1 MRKKI
6 IEDFKPQ
13 GGMHCIT
20 HSLKQLFYYYGHSL
34 SEEMLFGI
42 GEGLDFTYI
51 GLSAV
56 PVVSGRSKV
65 ITFEETLSARLGI
78 NIRIKQNKDYT
89 KVLAL
94 TKQMLDKDQPVL
106 VYADMPFLP
115 YLGMEEN
122 SHFGGHAIILFGYDD
137 EQKYFYVSDRDHAD
151 YPIRTPNGP
160 IQQMYHLVDYKQMQ
174 LARSSNFRPFP
185 ANNKYGEFDFSNYS
199 GVNKTVLITSIKN
212 VCQKM
217 SIPPANL
224 KGINGILKFS
234 KEIKKWHKY
243 DVEKIQRAGITN
255 YFQIHAMMIKK

>member
-34 SEEMLFGI
+34 SEEMLFDI

-51 GLSAV
+51 GLSAA

-94 TKQMLDKDQPVL
+94 TKQMLDKDQPPRL
-106 VYADMPFLP
+106 CRYAISSL
-115 YLGMEEN
+115 L
-122 SHFGGHAIILFGYDD
+122 
-137 EQKYFYVSDRDHAD
+137 R
-151 YPIRTPNGP
+151 NGR
-160 IQQMYHLVDYKQMQ
+160 K
-174 LARSSNFRPFP
+174 
-185 ANNKYGEFDFSNYS
+185 
-199 GVNKTVLITSIKN
+199 
-212 VCQKM
+212 
-217 SIPPANL
+217 
-224 KGINGILKFS
+224 
-234 KEIKKWHKY
+234 
-243 DVEKIQRAGITN
+243 
-255 YFQIHAMMIKK
+255 